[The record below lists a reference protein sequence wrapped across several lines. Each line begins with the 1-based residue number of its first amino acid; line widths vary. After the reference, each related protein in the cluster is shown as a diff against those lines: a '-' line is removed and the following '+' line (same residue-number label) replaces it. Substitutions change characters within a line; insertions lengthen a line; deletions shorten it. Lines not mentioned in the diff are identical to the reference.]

1 MPTGAM
7 AAMAAAAQLLRGLA
21 EAADIP
27 FMLSASSVDESAS
40 EQGDSSADEPLLQSE
55 EEIASEQGDSSDA
68 DRVGPRPERG
78 HVAGEVSHCIL
89 ASSLHCWRLVCVIT
103 QKFRR
108 SIVRPEHENLAYVS
122 TRTTID
128 TQIVCNH
135 TFPQLC
141 QGYRHGMGFHL
152 LHHRANGIGDL
163 FLFAG
168 HSFEYLVLVL
178 LHVPLDMN

>member
-21 EAADIP
+21 ESADVP
-27 FMLSASSVDESAS
+27 FMLSASSVDERAS

-89 ASSLHCWRLVCVIT
+89 AHCWRLVCVIT

-108 SIVRPEHENLAYVS
+108 SIVRPELENLGCHDPV
-122 TRTTID
+122 
-128 TQIVCNH
+128 
-135 TFPQLC
+135 F
-141 QGYRHGMGFHL
+141 G
-152 LHHRANGIGDL
+152 
-163 FLFAG
+163 
-168 HSFEYLVLVL
+168 
-178 LHVPLDMN
+178 

>member
-7 AAMAAAAQLLRGLA
+7 TAMAAAAQLMRGLA
-21 EAADIP
+21 ESADVP

-108 SIVRPEHENLAYVS
+108 SIVRPEHENLGCHDPV
-122 TRTTID
+122 
-128 TQIVCNH
+128 
-135 TFPQLC
+135 F
-141 QGYRHGMGFHL
+141 G
-152 LHHRANGIGDL
+152 
-163 FLFAG
+163 
-168 HSFEYLVLVL
+168 
-178 LHVPLDMN
+178 